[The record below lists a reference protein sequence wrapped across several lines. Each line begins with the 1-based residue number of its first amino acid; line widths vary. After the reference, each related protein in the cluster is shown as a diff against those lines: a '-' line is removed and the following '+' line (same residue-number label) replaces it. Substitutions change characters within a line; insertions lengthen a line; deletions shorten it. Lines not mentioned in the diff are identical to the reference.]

1 MVYVGR
7 GKSGRFTPKHCAV
20 RAICSI
26 NNIYFCG
33 VNLSR
38 EVGGETPE
46 LLYCPPSFC
55 RGRGATAILHRGEK
69 LPLLLRMCVGEGG
82 EDMAAKM
89 DGDNAPDSREKEGGR
104 GGLKRFVLSGGLVFH
119 VMAVRGHL
127 LGGQRR
133 RRFVHTP
140 RGQNTI
146 SKTKQILNLRLHL
159 CIDSLR
165 RQLSNYLFFLLP
177 FFFPNSRLLSPKRRQ
192 KQKQQQ

>member
-104 GGLKRFVLSGGLVFH
+104 GG
-119 VMAVRGHL
+119 
-127 LGGQRR
+127 
-133 RRFVHTP
+133 
-140 RGQNTI
+140 
-146 SKTKQILNLRLHL
+146 
-159 CIDSLR
+159 
-165 RQLSNYLFFLLP
+165 
-177 FFFPNSRLLSPKRRQ
+177 
-192 KQKQQQ
+192 

>member
-89 DGDNAPDSREKEGGR
+89 DGDNAPDSREKEGWR
-104 GGLKRFVLSGGLVFH
+104 GVEMVCAFGGLVFH
-119 VMAVRGHL
+119 VMAAR
-127 LGGQRR
+127 GQRR

-146 SKTKQILNLRLHL
+146 SKTKQILNLASTSLYRLSSKTAHE
-159 CIDSLR
+159 
-165 RQLSNYLFFLLP
+165 
-177 FFFPNSRLLSPKRRQ
+177 
-192 KQKQQQ
+192 